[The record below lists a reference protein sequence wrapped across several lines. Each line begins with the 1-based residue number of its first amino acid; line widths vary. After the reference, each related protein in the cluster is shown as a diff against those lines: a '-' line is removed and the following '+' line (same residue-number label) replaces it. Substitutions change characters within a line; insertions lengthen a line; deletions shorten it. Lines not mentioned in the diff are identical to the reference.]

1 MQKRLNA
8 LGVMDGRGRPRGDAE
23 STASLYA
30 AYMKAGVDR
39 RAPETLREEGSKKLK
54 ALSGRGFDLGHG
66 HVRDYEPPPAVGA
79 RLDAIYGHARR
90 ALYAAL
96 DEGVLREVSQRSLR
110 VRTDA
115 RDREHYLSD
124 PPAGERL
131 RAEDARAVAALY
143 AARRPRVQLVLSD
156 GLNADALN
164 ENLRAVLP
172 SLRRGL
178 AESGQ
183 HVGEAD
189 VVVTNGRVRA
199 GYHVGELLGV
209 DVVVHLIGE
218 RPGTG
223 LNTLSAYVT
232 YGRDAAGCTRWSPE
246 LDHACTTAVCGIHQ
260 RGKRPDAAVEE
271 IVRCV
276 LRAVEEGRSGVAR

>member
-1 MQKRLNA
+1 MR
-8 LGVMDGRGRPRGDAE
+8 
-23 STASLYA
+23 
-30 AYMKAGVDR
+30 AGGER

-54 ALSGRGFDLGHG
+54 ALSARGFDLGRG
-66 HVRDYEPPPAVGA
+66 HVDDYAPPPEVGT
-79 RLDAIYGHARR
+79 RLDSIYGHARR

-96 DEGVLREVSQRSLR
+96 DEGVVREVSPRHLR

-115 RDREHYLSD
+115 RDREHYLSE
-124 PPAGERL
+124 PPVGERL
-131 RAEDARAVAALY
+131 RAVDAGTVAALY

-178 AESGQ
+178 AEAGQ

-199 GYHVGELLGV
+199 GYHVGELTGV

-223 LNTLSAYVT
+223 LNTLSTYVT
-232 YGRDAAGCTRWSPE
+232 YGRDAAGRTRWSTS

-260 RGKRPDAAVEE
+260 KGKRPDAAVGE

-276 LRAVEEGRSGVAR
+276 VRVIEEGRSGVAR